1 MRQQELIE
9 AFLNGA
15 TDGTVKSLSVDGD
28 QLVHYNTAIAERYD
42 DKVILNYTRYSLAT
56 GRVQK
61 MITDT
66 VDADTLVY
74 VSGVPSDTRK
84 TLVDFL
90 HPSDTSVD
98 VVPDEYLMRIEHSKF
113 GEGYVLSIDD
123 GKMRCRFGRQEKV
136 LIYDLVV
143 GSGLVRIIEDR
154 R

>member
-28 QLVHYNTAIAERYD
+28 QLVHYNTAIAERYG

-56 GRVQK
+56 GRIQK

-66 VDADTLVY
+66 VVADMLVY
-74 VSGVPSDTRK
+74 VFGVPSDTRG

-90 HPSDTSVD
+90 HPSDANVE
-98 VVPDEYLMRIEHSKF
+98 VAPDDYLMRIEHNTF

-123 GKMRCRFGRQEKV
+123 GKMRCRFGKQEKV
-136 LIYDLVV
+136 LIYDLAV
-143 GSGLVRIIEDR
+143 GSGLVRIVEDKR
-154 R
+154 